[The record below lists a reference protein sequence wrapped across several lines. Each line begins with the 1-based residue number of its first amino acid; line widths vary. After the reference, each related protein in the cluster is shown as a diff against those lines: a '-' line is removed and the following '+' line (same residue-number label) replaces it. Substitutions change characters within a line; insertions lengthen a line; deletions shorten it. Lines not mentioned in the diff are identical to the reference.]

1 MGLGWFRIDV
11 TFDMRTVLSGVSLFI
26 DNLKSS
32 DNIFISNR
40 DGGEESRIAER
51 QIERECVRE
60 AAHCG
65 KGEIASVIK

>member
-1 MGLGWFRIDV
+1 MK
-11 TFDMRTVLSGVSLFI
+11 TVLSGVNLFI

-51 QIERECVRE
+51 QRKSVCERGSAWWKRRDS
-60 AAHCG
+60 
-65 KGEIASVIK
+65 ISLFMSF

>member
-1 MGLGWFRIDV
+1 
-11 TFDMRTVLSGVSLFI
+11 MRTVLSGVSLFI

-51 QIERECVRE
+51 QRERE
-60 AAHCG
+60 
-65 KGEIASVIK
+65 SV